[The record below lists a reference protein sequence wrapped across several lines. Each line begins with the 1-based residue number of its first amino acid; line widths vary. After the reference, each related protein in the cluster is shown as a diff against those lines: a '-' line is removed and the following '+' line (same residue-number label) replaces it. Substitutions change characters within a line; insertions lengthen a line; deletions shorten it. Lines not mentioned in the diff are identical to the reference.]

1 MKAVL
6 FDLGH
11 TLINYH
17 NDWKGPER
25 RAVESVSSLVV
36 ERSSNGTKKQD
47 VTANLLELLA
57 RARQVKTVE
66 HLEVPLESVLNNCFT
81 YFSVEEEEDLLQESL
96 EIFYNVLLE
105 RRDLVPGTLEML
117 QALQQEGY
125 KIGLV
130 SDVAWGLPS
139 YFPLRDMKHFGLD
152 DYFDDL
158 VFSTDVGLRKPNPR
172 IFKIALYNLGAKAKE
187 SVFVGNNLQCD
198 IKGALGVGMTAILK
212 SSDFYTHD
220 DSIVPSFKIDDWTE
234 FEDILKKL

>member
-25 RAVESVSSLVV
+25 QAVEAVSNLVL
-36 ERSSNGTKKQD
+36 ERSSNGAKKED
-47 VTANLLELLA
+47 VTSNLLGLLA
-57 RARQVKTVE
+57 RARQVKTTE
-66 HLEVPLESVLNNCFT
+66 FLEVPLESVLNNCFT
-81 YFSVEEEEDLLQESL
+81 YFSVEEEEDLMQGSL
-96 EIFYNVLLE
+96 EIFYDVLLE

-117 QALQQEGY
+117 QVLRDEGY

-139 YFPLRDMKHFGLD
+139 YFPLRDMKYFGLD
-152 DYFDDL
+152 DYFDDM

-172 IFKIALYNLGAKAKE
+172 IFKIALYNVGARAEE

-220 DSIVPSFKIDDWTE
+220 ESIVPTYKIDDWPE
-234 FEDILKKL
+234 FEDILRTL

>member
-1 MKAVL
+1 MKAVP

-25 RAVESVSSLVV
+25 HAVEAVSDLML
-36 ERSSNGTKKQD
+36 ERSMNGTKRED
-47 VTANLLELLA
+47 VVSNLFELLA
-57 RARQVKTVE
+57 RARNVKSTE
-66 HLEVPLESVLNNCFT
+66 FLEVSLESVLLNCFT
-81 YFSVEEEEDLLQESL
+81 YFSVEGEEDLMQESL
-96 EIFYNVLLE
+96 EIFYRVLLE
-105 RRDLVPGTLEML
+105 RRELVPGTLEML
-117 QALQQEGY
+117 ESLRDEGF

-139 YFPLRDMKHFGLD
+139 SFPLRDMKHFGLD
-152 DYFDDL
+152 DYFDDM

-172 IFKIALYNLGAKAKE
+172 IFKIALYNVGAKAEE

-212 SSDFYTHD
+212 TSDFYTHD
-220 DSIVPSFKIDDWTE
+220 ESIVPSFKIDDWTE
-234 FEDILKKL
+234 FEDILHRL